1 MSGITVVVVPTWAI
15 WIFVVL
21 GVLNIA
27 QHLWKLWLLRK
38 IEQRETPNCCVH
50 ATATAPQAVP
60 ERDSATRR

>member
-15 WIFVVL
+15 WIFVAL

-38 IEQRETPNCCVH
+38 IEKRKTPNGKFQ
-50 ATATAPQAVP
+50 PP
-60 ERDSATRR
+60 RPRGDSQ